1 MEWNGIENEHEF
13 YSAYFFSESL
23 GSTLKAK
30 LDAWKEEESKAAES
44 AAKTEEG
51 GKAKRL
57 LAPGHALRL
66 EARQR
71 LAEFEEIRAETDPT
85 ERLNAARKTIRGMM
99 EALRIP
105 AFDAV
110 ETVRPMGDDRMPL
123 PLLGAFGHKAADGTS
138 GDPVLWVLDA
148 TEGILKGDEDDKDP
162 LAMHVDLRQ
171 FEELPELTAK
181 AKENFADDWGKLVAN
196 VVFQAERP
204 PRWVILAAPE
214 TWVLIDRTKYARRA
228 VLRFNWKELFVR
240 REASVLDVCGALL
253 CSESMTSVEGSVLLD
268 DVDETAHK
276 EAYGVS
282 ESLKKSLREAI
293 ELLGNEAARQIVAKR
308 REHSKAIWADE
319 SLAANLT
326 VECLRYMYR
335 ILFLLFVESRKELK
349 YAPVDNLAYR
359 SGYSFE
365 SLRDLELVPL
375 VTDEDR
381 EGRFLHDSI
390 TKLVS
395 FYAEGTTEKAPSVET
410 TKGEKKATEPGTNF
424 TAQAFLIEPLRG
436 TLFDMS
442 RTPLLNHVVFPN
454 AVLQKVIRLMSLS
467 RGDKRSRT
475 GRISYAHLGINQ
487 LGAVYEAL
495 LSYRGFFAKED
506 LYEVHPAGEAV
517 NEFEAGYFVIASELD
532 HYNDDEKV
540 YVTTP
545 EGEKKLKVYPKET
558 FIYRLTGRDRE
569 KSASYYTPELLTQ
582 CVVKYTIAEYVKT
595 VLDKLPDDKAR
606 AEKILSLKICEPAMG
621 SAAFLNEAVN
631 QLAVL
636 YMDYAQR
643 AQHERLSQEVYS
655 AELQRVKMFM
665 ADNCVFGVDLNPVA
679 VELAEVSLWLNAL
692 SSDRFVPWFNLQL
705 KSGNSL
711 IGCRRR
717 VYTKDDVSSG
727 AWREKGPEDIGSKSL
742 GVDRIWQFLLPDPG
756 MAAYDDKDLKAVYE
770 NKFDDLS
777 KQRRAFISKRFKEE
791 ELVEL
796 LSLSDKAEKLW
807 KSLAVKLRKL
817 RAATT
822 DPYDIY
828 GHKALRTGKELSY
841 EEKNALVL
849 ATMRGDGTVGSGEA
863 LRLKM
868 AMDYW
873 CALWFWPI
881 DKAELFPSREE
892 FLCDMGNIL
901 SSEVLGTNEPSYAQ
915 GLWGEKKES
924 VAEDSYG
931 RVNVDRIVVKDTAL
945 AVACDV
951 AKRYRFFHWP
961 LEFADIFLPG
971 RGKEAGF
978 DLTFGNPPWRV
989 PTWNSGLVVGD
1000 DLPYVLFR
1008 KESASAIRHLL
1019 QEKDDSNRTFLE
1031 RRPELERHLRSEYE
1045 ESAGTQNFLG
1055 ASSVYPENLQGSIN
1069 LFKLFLPLS
1078 WANATPEGVQGFLHP
1093 PTNFTEMKGKALR
1106 QASYDRLRFLA
1117 QFANE
1122 LRLFSDVH
1130 HHTNFLVAVYG
1141 PEKSEINATAI
1152 MNIYHPKTIDES
1164 FRDVGTE
1171 ITEGTKTEK
1180 GEWNLKGAKDRI
1192 LHLDD
1197 EALQEIARVFS
1208 DDPEAP
1214 VLPSIHTE
1222 SMLTILEKFGSLGRR
1237 IAALGRNYAISP
1249 MWHETA
1255 ARKDGT
1261 IQDFPN
1267 LGTKT
1272 PDKEPILNG
1281 PHIHLGN
1288 PFYKTPKNPCPN
1300 NLAWDTIDLTAIPM
1314 DYFPR
1319 VKYQGAC
1326 DKATYAARQM
1336 KFPNKYTAFDEHW
1349 RLAYREMV
1357 GTDSERTLTGV
1368 LIPPGIGHVF
1378 KINSLA
1384 TQDRNDLL
1392 TMSANFVSLPLDAY
1406 VRTIGKSDLQPSLI
1420 SGLPL
1425 VRYGDREEEAFARV
1439 LALNCLTNSYFELW
1453 HDHFRET
1460 FTSLKWSQ
1468 TRPGVENTFW
1478 ASLES
1483 DLKREYGLRNDLE
1496 RRQALLELDVLTAQV
1511 MGLTLEELLTIY
1523 RMQFPVMRGYE
1534 RDTWYDQKGRIVFT
1548 SNSNGL
1554 RGVGLPRKA
1563 KAADA
1568 KDGVS
1573 YTKNL
1578 KPVDARGL
1586 GFEDVRDMKE
1596 GEFVTKTF
1604 LDGALADP
1612 PVERTIRYEAPFFKV
1627 DREKD
1632 YRIAW
1637 AFFEEKYGPVD
1648 AAVLQAYAPPAAA
1661 TEPDSSSEAEDDAK
1675 ADKVATASKGKGKA
1689 KSAAKS
1695 TSKATSKAKST
1706 KKKAETAA
1714 TAPSETDAK
1723 EEPAQGAL
1731 FDPEELARIDE
1742 AKKS

>member
-30 LDAWKEEESKAAES
+30 LDTWKEEESKAAES
-44 AAKTEEG
+44 AAKAEEG

-71 LAEFEEIRAETDPT
+71 LAEFEEIRAEADPI
-85 ERLNAARKTIRGMM
+85 ERMNAARKTIRGMM

-105 AFDAV
+105 SFESV

-123 PLLGAFGHKAADGTS
+123 PLLGAFGHKTADGTA

-148 TEGILKGDEDDKDP
+148 TEGVLKGDHEDKDP
-162 LAMHVDLRQ
+162 LTMHVDLRQ
-171 FEELPELTAK
+171 FEDLPELTAK
-181 AKENFADDWGKLVAN
+181 AKETFADDWGKLVAN

-214 TWVLIDRTKYARRA
+214 TWVLVDRTKYGRRA
-228 VLRFNWKELFVR
+228 VLRFNWKDLFVR

-308 REHSKAIWADE
+308 RARGEGIWSDE

-395 FYAEGTTEKAPSVET
+395 FYADGTDRLGGVKEKP
-410 TKGEKKATEPGTNF
+410 EPESERSSDF

-442 RTPLLNHVVFPN
+442 RTPLLNRVVFPN

-467 RGDKRSRT
+467 RGEKRART

-517 NEFEAGYFVIASELD
+517 NEFEAGYFVTASELD

-595 VLDKLPDDKAR
+595 VLEKLPDDKAR

-636 YMDYAQR
+636 YMDYAQK
-643 AQHERLSQEVYS
+643 AANERLSQEVYS

-717 VYTKDDVSSG
+717 VFTKDDVSSG
-727 AWREKGPEDIGSKSL
+727 AWREKGPVDIGSKTL
-742 GVDRIWQFLLPDPG
+742 GANQIWQFLLPDPG
-756 MAAYDDKDLKAVYE
+756 MAAYDDKDVKAIYRA
-770 NKFDDLS
+770 KFDTLS
-777 KQRRAFISKRFKEE
+777 KNRRAFISKRFKEE

-796 LSLSDKAEKLW
+796 LALSDKAEKLW
-807 KSLAVKLRKL
+807 DSLAKKLRKL
-817 RAATT
+817 RADTT

-828 GHKALRTGKELSY
+828 GHKAPRTGKELSY

-849 ATMRGDGTVGSGEA
+849 ATIRGDGTAGSGEA

-881 DKAELFPSREE
+881 EKAEIFPTREE
-892 FLCDMGNIL
+892 FLFDMGNIL

-924 VAEDSYG
+924 VAEDGYG
-931 RVNVDRIVVKDTAL
+931 RVNVDRIVVEGTAL

-961 LEFADIFLPG
+961 LEFADVFLPEEN
-971 RGKEAGF
+971 KEAGF
-978 DLTFGNPPWRV
+978 DLTFGNPPWMR
-989 PTWNSGLVVGD
+989 PQWNSGLVVGD
-1000 DLPYVLFR
+1000 YLPYVYFR
-1008 KESASAIRHLL
+1008 QESSSTIRSMLL
-1019 QEKDDSNRTFLE
+1019 EKDHSNRTLLE
-1031 RRPELERHLRSEYE
+1031 RLPELEHRWLSEYE
-1045 ESAGTQNFLG
+1045 ECAGSQNFLG
-1055 ASSVYPENLQGSIN
+1055 SASIYPEAKGGAVN

-1078 WANATPEGVQGFLHP
+1078 WANAAPEGVQGFLHP
-1093 PTNFTEMKGKALR
+1093 PTNFTETNGKSLR
-1106 QASYDRLRFLA
+1106 KASYTRLHFAA
-1117 QFANE
+1117 QFDNV
-1122 LRLFSDVH
+1122 LKLFADVDN
-1130 HHTNFLVAVYG
+1130 HTSYLVAVYG
-1141 PEKSEINATAI
+1141 PATTDIDATAI
-1152 MNIYHPKTIDES
+1152 MDVYHPKTIDES
-1164 FRDVGTE
+1164 FRDLGTE
-1171 ITEGTKTEK
+1171 IKEGTKTTK
-1180 GEWNLKGAKDRI
+1180 GDWNLKGAKGRL
-1192 LHLDD
+1192 LHLNG
-1197 EALQEIARVFS
+1197 ETLKEIARVFS

-1214 VLPSIHTE
+1214 VLPTIHTE
-1222 SMLTILEKFGSLGRR
+1222 SMLMILEKFGSLGRR
-1237 IAALGRNYAISP
+1237 IASMGDDYVISR
-1249 MWHETA
+1249 MWDETG

-1261 IQDFPN
+1261 LAEFPK
-1267 LGTKT
+1267 LATRT
-1272 PDKEPILNG
+1272 PETEPILNG

-1288 PFYKTPKNPCPN
+1288 PFFKSPDNPCISN
-1300 NLAWDTIDLTAIPM
+1300 KAWSPIDLTAISM
-1314 DYFPR
+1314 DYLPR
-1319 VKYQGAC
+1319 VKYERLC
-1326 DKATYAARQM
+1326 DEDEYARRQQ
-1336 KFPNKYTAFDEHW
+1336 KFPDKDTAFDEHW

-1357 GTDSERTLTGV
+1357 GTDSERTLTGAIV
-1368 LIPPGIGHVF
+1368 PPGVACVHTV
-1378 KINSLA
+1378 NMLSTSDRTELLSLA
-1384 TQDRNDLL
+1384 
-1392 TMSANFVSLPLDAY
+1392 SSFVSLPMDAY
-1406 VRTIGKSDLQPSLI
+1406 VRQLGKGHLLPALM

-1425 VRYGDREEEAFARV
+1425 LHYGARQDAAFARV
-1439 LALNCLTNSYFELW
+1439 LALNCLTDPYSELW
-1453 HDHFRET
+1453 QDHFRET
-1460 FTSLKWSQ
+1460 FTSLEWTQ
-1468 TRPGVENTFW
+1468 TRPGVENAFW
-1478 ASLES
+1478 ANLTS
-1483 DLKREYGLRNDLE
+1483 DLKRECGLRNDLE

-1511 MGLTLEELLTIY
+1511 MGLTLDELLALY
-1523 RMQFPVMRGYE
+1523 RMQFAVMRGYE

-1548 SNSNGL
+1548 PNGNGL

-1563 KAADA
+1563 RASDA
-1568 KDGVS
+1568 KDGI
-1573 YTKNL
+1573 YYAKNL

-1604 LDGALADP
+1604 LDASLTDE

-1627 DREKD
+1627 DREED

-1637 AFFEEKYGPVD
+1637 AYFEEKYGPVD
-1648 AAVLQAYAPPAAA
+1648 AAVLQAYTPASA
-1661 TEPDSSSEAEDDAK
+1661 TKSESSSEADTKAEKDAK
-1675 ADKVATASKGKGKA
+1675 ASKGKGKA
-1689 KSAAKS
+1689 KSASAS
-1695 TSKATSKAKST
+1695 TKKAKST
-1706 KKKAETAA
+1706 KKAEAA
-1714 TAPSETDAK
+1714 TATPSEQDAK
-1723 EEPAQGAL
+1723 EEPVQGTL
-1731 FDPEELARIDE
+1731 F
-1742 AKKS
+1742 

>member
-44 AAKTEEG
+44 AAKAEEG

-71 LAEFEEIRAETDPT
+71 LAEFEEIRAEADPI

-105 AFDAV
+105 AFESV

-123 PLLGAFGHKAADGTS
+123 PLLGAFGHKTADGTA

-148 TEGILKGDEDDKDP
+148 TEGVLKGDEDDKDP

-171 FEELPELTAK
+171 FNELPELTAK

-214 TWVLIDRTKYARRA
+214 TWVLVDRTKYGRRA
-228 VLRFNWKELFVR
+228 VLRFNWKDLFVR

-308 REHSKAIWADE
+308 RARGEGIWSDE

-395 FYAEGTTEKAPSVET
+395 FYAEGTTEKAPSLET
-410 TKGEKKATEPGTNF
+410 KKGEKKAAEPGTNF
-424 TAQAFLIEPLRG
+424 TAEAFLIEPLRG

-442 RTPLLNHVVFPN
+442 RTPLLNRVVFPN

-467 RGDKRSRT
+467 RGEKRART

-517 NEFEAGYFVIASELD
+517 NQFEAGYFVTASELD

-569 KSASYYTPELLTQ
+569 KSASYYTPALLTQ

-595 VLDKLPDDKAR
+595 VLEKLPDDKAR

-636 YMDYAQR
+636 YMDYAQK
-643 AQHERLSQEVYS
+643 AANERLSQETYS

-717 VYTKDDVSSG
+717 VFTKDDVSSG
-727 AWREKGPEDIGSKSL
+727 AWREKGPVDIGSKTL
-742 GVDRIWQFLLPDPG
+742 GANQIWQFLLPDPG
-756 MAAYDDKDLKAVYE
+756 MAAYGDKDVKALYPE
-770 NKFDDLS
+770 KFDQLS
-777 KQRRAFISKRFKEE
+777 KNRRAFISKRFKEE

-796 LSLSDKAEKLW
+796 LSLSDKAENLW
-807 KSLAVKLRKL
+807 TSLALKLRKL

-828 GHKALRTGKELSY
+828 GHKAPRTGKELSY

-961 LEFADIFLPG
+961 LEFADIFLPENG
-971 RGKEAGF
+971 REAGF

-1000 DLPYVLFR
+1000 DLPYVHFR
-1008 KESASAIRHLL
+1008 KESASAVRYLL
-1019 QEKDDSNRTFLE
+1019 QEKDDSSQTLLE
-1031 RRPELERHLRSEYE
+1031 RRPELERHLRNEYE

-1055 ASSVYPENLQGSIN
+1055 ASSVYPENLQGTIN

-1093 PTNFTEMKGKALR
+1093 PTNFTETNGKALR
-1106 QASYDRLRFLA
+1106 KASYDRLRFLA

-1122 LRLFSDVH
+1122 LRLFAEVH
-1130 HHTNFLVAVYG
+1130 HHTSFVVAVYG
-1141 PEKSEINATAI
+1141 PEKTEVDAKAI
-1152 MNIYHPKTIDES
+1152 MNVYHPKTIDES

-1171 ITEGTKTEK
+1171 INEGTKTEK
-1180 GEWNLKGAKDRI
+1180 GEWNLKGAKGRI

-1214 VLPSIHTE
+1214 VLPSVHTE
-1222 SMLTILEKFGSLGRR
+1222 SMLTILEKFGQLGRR
-1237 IAALGRNYAISP
+1237 ISSLGADYVISR
-1249 MWHETA
+1249 MWDETG

-1261 IQDFPN
+1261 IAEFPK
-1267 LGTKT
+1267 LKT
-1272 PDKEPILNG
+1272 WRPELEPILNG
-1281 PHIHLGN
+1281 PHIHLAN

-1300 NLAWDTIDLTAIPM
+1300 NLSWDAVDLTSIPM
-1314 DYFPR
+1314 DYLPR
-1319 VKYQGAC
+1319 VKYKRAC
-1326 DKATYAARQM
+1326 DADTYAKRQQ
-1336 KFPNKYTAFDEHW
+1336 KFPDKDTTFDEHW
-1349 RLAYREMV
+1349 RLAYRGLV
-1357 GTDSERTLTGV
+1357 STDGERTLTGT
-1368 LIPPGIGHVF
+1368 LIPPEIGFVHGI
-1378 KINSLA
+1378 NALA
-1384 TQDRNDLL
+1384 TEGRENLL
-1392 TMSANFVSLPLDAY
+1392 ALAASFVSLPMDAY
-1406 VRTIGKSDLQPSLI
+1406 VRQIGKTNLLPSLI
-1420 SGLPL
+1420 ANLPL
-1425 VRYGDREEEAFARV
+1425 LNYGNREDDAFARV
-1439 LALNCLTNSYFELW
+1439 LALNCLTDPYEELW
-1453 HDHFRET
+1453 GDHFQET
-1460 FTSLKWSQ
+1460 FSSLEWSQ

-1478 ASLES
+1478 SNLTFEFTRES
-1483 DLKREYGLRNDLE
+1483 GLRNDLE
-1496 RRQALLELDVLTAQV
+1496 RRQALVELDVLTAQV
-1511 MGLTLEELLTIY
+1511 MGLTLDELLALY
-1523 RMQFPVMRGYE
+1523 RMQFAVMRGYE

-1548 SNSNGL
+1548 PNGNGL

-1563 KAADA
+1563 RASDA
-1568 KDGVS
+1568 KDGI
-1573 YTKNL
+1573 YYAKNL

-1586 GFEDVRDMKE
+1586 GFEDVHDMKE

-1604 LDGALADP
+1604 LDASLTDE

-1627 DREKD
+1627 DREAD

-1637 AFFEEKYGPVD
+1637 AYFEEKYGTVD
-1648 AAVLQAYAPPAAA
+1648 AAVLQAYTP
-1661 TEPDSSSEAEDDAK
+1661 EPSAQPESSSEEDAK
-1675 ADKVATASKGKGKA
+1675 VEKASKTTKASKGKDKA
-1689 KSAAKS
+1689 KSASKS
-1695 TSKATSKAKST
+1695 TSKAKST
-1706 KKKAETAA
+1706 KKKAETVAA
-1714 TAPSETDAK
+1714 ALSEQEAK
-1723 EEPAQGAL
+1723 EEPVQGTL
-1731 FDPEELARIDE
+1731 F
-1742 AKKS
+1742 

>member
-44 AAKTEEG
+44 AAKAEEG

-71 LAEFEEIRAETDPT
+71 LAEFEEIRAEADPI

-105 AFDAV
+105 AFESV
-110 ETVRPMGDDRMPL
+110 ETVRPMGDDRMSL
-123 PLLGAFGHKAADGTS
+123 PLLGAFGHKIADGTA

-148 TEGILKGDEDDKDP
+148 TEGVLKGDEDDKDP

-171 FEELPELTAK
+171 FNELPELTAK

-214 TWVLIDRTKYARRA
+214 TWVLIDRTKYGRRA
-228 VLRFNWKELFVR
+228 VLRFNWKDLFVR

-293 ELLGNEAARQIVAKR
+293 ELLGHEAARQIVAKR
-308 REHSKAIWADE
+308 RARGEGIWSDE

-349 YAPVDNLAYR
+349 YAPVDNPAYR

-395 FYAEGTTEKAPSVET
+395 FYAEGTTEKAPSLET
-410 TKGEKKATEPGTNF
+410 KKGEKKAAEPGTNF
-424 TAQAFLIEPLRG
+424 SAQAFLIEPLRG

-467 RGDKRSRT
+467 RGEKRART

-517 NEFEAGYFVIASELD
+517 NEFEAGYFVTASELD

-643 AQHERLSQEVYS
+643 AQHERLSQEAYS

-692 SSDRFVPWFNLQL
+692 SSDRFVPWFTLQL

-717 VYTKDDVSSG
+717 VFTKDDVSSG
-727 AWREKGPEDIGSKSL
+727 KWREKGPVDIGSKTL
-742 GVDRIWQFLLPDPG
+742 GANQIWQFLLPDPG
-756 MAAYDDKDLKAVYE
+756 MAAYDDKDVKAIYRA
-770 NKFDDLS
+770 KFDTLS
-777 KQRRAFISKRFKEE
+777 KNRRAFISKRFKAE

-796 LSLSDKAEKLW
+796 LALSDKAEKLW
-807 KSLAVKLRKL
+807 DSLAKKLRKL
-817 RAATT
+817 RADTT

-828 GHKALRTGKELSY
+828 GHKAPRTGKELSY

-849 ATMRGDGTVGSGEA
+849 ATMRGDGTAGSGEA

-881 DKAELFPSREE
+881 DKAELFPTREE
-892 FLCDMGNIL
+892 FLFDMGNIL

-924 VAEDSYG
+924 VAEDGYG
-931 RVNVDRIVVKDTAL
+931 RVNVDRIVVEGTAL

-961 LEFADIFLPG
+961 LEFADVFLPEEN
-971 RGKEAGF
+971 KEAGF

-989 PTWNSGLVVGD
+989 STWNSGLVVGD
-1000 DLPYVLFR
+1000 FLPYVHFR
-1008 KESASAIRHLL
+1008 KESASGIRTKLLEEDDSGRTLL
-1019 QEKDDSNRTFLE
+1019 QRL
-1031 RRPELERHLRSEYE
+1031 PELERRWLGEYE
-1045 ESAGTQNFLG
+1045 ECAGSQNFLG
-1055 ASSVYPENLQGSIN
+1055 SASIYPEAKGGAVN

-1078 WANATPEGVQGFLHP
+1078 WANAAPEGVQGFLHP
-1093 PTNFTEMKGKALR
+1093 PTNFTETNGKSLR
-1106 QASYDRLRFLA
+1106 KASYTRLHFAA
-1117 QFANE
+1117 QFDNV
-1122 LRLFSDVH
+1122 LKLFADVDN
-1130 HHTNFLVAVYG
+1130 HTSYLVAVYG
-1141 PEKSEINATAI
+1141 PATTDIDATAI
-1152 MNIYHPKTIDES
+1152 MNVYHPKTIDES
-1164 FRDVGTE
+1164 FRDLGTE
-1171 ITEGTKTEK
+1171 IKEGTKTTK
-1180 GEWNLKGAKDRI
+1180 GDWNLKGAKGRL
-1192 LHLDD
+1192 LHLNG
-1197 EALQEIARVFS
+1197 ETLKEIARVFS

-1214 VLPSIHTE
+1214 VLPTIHTE
-1222 SMLTILEKFGSLGRR
+1222 SMLMILEKFGSLGRR
-1237 IAALGRNYAISP
+1237 IASMGDDYVISR
-1249 MWHETA
+1249 MWDETG

-1261 IQDFPN
+1261 LAEFPK
-1267 LGTKT
+1267 LATRT
-1272 PDKEPILNG
+1272 PETEPILNG

-1288 PFYKTPKNPCPN
+1288 PFFKSPDNPCISN
-1300 NLAWDTIDLTAIPM
+1300 KAWSPIDLTAISM
-1314 DYFPR
+1314 DYLPR
-1319 VKYQGAC
+1319 VKYERLC
-1326 DKATYAARQM
+1326 DEDEYARRQQKFLGKRFDTY
-1336 KFPNKYTAFDEHW
+1336 W
-1349 RLAYREMV
+1349 RLAYRGMAPTE
-1357 GTDSERTLTGV
+1357 GERTLTGTI
-1368 LIPPGIGHVF
+1368 IPPGVGFVNGVNAMATSG
-1378 KINSLA
+1378 KTELLSLA
-1384 TQDRNDLL
+1384 A
-1392 TMSANFVSLPLDAY
+1392 SFVSLPMDAY
-1406 VRTIGKSDLQPSLI
+1406 VRQIGKTNLLPSLI
-1420 SGLPL
+1420 GNLPL
-1425 VRYGDREEEAFARV
+1425 LNYGALRDEAFARV
-1439 LALNCLTNSYFELW
+1439 LALNCLTTPYAPLW
-1453 HDHFRET
+1453 KECFRDA
-1460 FTSLKWSQ
+1460 FTALHWTR
-1468 TRPGVENTFW
+1468 TRPGVEDVFW
-1478 ASLES
+1478 SNLTADFERTSA
-1483 DLKREYGLRNDLE
+1483 LRNDLE

-1511 MGLTLEELLTIY
+1511 MGLTLDELLALY
-1523 RMQFPVMRGYE
+1523 RMQFAVMRGYE

-1548 SNSNGL
+1548 PNGNGL

-1563 KAADA
+1563 RASDA
-1568 KDGVS
+1568 KDGI
-1573 YTKNL
+1573 YYAKNL

-1604 LDGALADP
+1604 LDASLTDE

-1627 DREKD
+1627 DREED

-1637 AFFEEKYGPVD
+1637 AYFEEKYDPVD
-1648 AAVLQAYAPPAAA
+1648 AAVLQAYTPASA
-1661 TEPDSSSEAEDDAK
+1661 TKSESSSEADTKAEKDAK
-1675 ADKVATASKGKGKA
+1675 ASKGKGKA
-1689 KSAAKS
+1689 KSASAS
-1695 TSKATSKAKST
+1695 TKKAKST
-1706 KKKAETAA
+1706 KKAEAA
-1714 TAPSETDAK
+1714 TATPSEQDAK
-1723 EEPAQGAL
+1723 EEPVQGTL
-1731 FDPEELARIDE
+1731 F
-1742 AKKS
+1742 

>member
-44 AAKTEEG
+44 AAKAEEG

-71 LAEFEEIRAETDPT
+71 LAEFEEIRAETDPI

-105 AFDAV
+105 SFESV

-123 PLLGAFGHKAADGTS
+123 PLLGAFGHKTADGTA

-148 TEGILKGDEDDKDP
+148 TEGVLKGDDDDKDP

-171 FEELPELTAK
+171 FEDLPELTAK

-214 TWVLIDRTKYARRA
+214 TWVLIDRTKYGRRA
-228 VLRFNWKELFVR
+228 VLRFNWKDLFVR

-308 REHSKAIWADE
+308 RARGEGIWSDE

-349 YAPVDNLAYR
+349 YAPVDNPAYR

-395 FYAEGTTEKAPSVET
+395 FYAEGTTDKAPSDEKT
-410 TKGEKKATEPGTNF
+410 MGEKKAVEPGTNF
-424 TAQAFLIEPLRG
+424 SAQAFLIEPLRG

-442 RTPLLNHVVFPN
+442 RTPLLNRVVFPN

-517 NEFEAGYFVIASELD
+517 NEFEAGYFVTASELD

-595 VLDKLPDDKAR
+595 VLEKLPDNKAR

-636 YMDYAQR
+636 YMDYAQK
-643 AQHERLSQEVYS
+643 AANERLSQETYS

-717 VYTKDDVSSG
+717 VYSRDDVIYG
-727 AWREKGPEDIGSKSL
+727 TWRETGPTDIGSKNL
-742 GVDRIWQFLLPDPG
+742 GRDQIWQFLLPDPG
-756 MAAYDDKDLKAVYE
+756 MAAYDDKDVKAVYKT
-770 NKFDDLS
+770 KFDMLA
-777 KQRRAFISKRFKEE
+777 KKRRAFVTKNFEFCDISEM
-791 ELVEL
+791 LA
-796 LSLSDKAEKLW
+796 LSDKVEILW
-807 KSLAVKLRKL
+807 QSLAKKLAKL
-817 RAATT
+817 RAGTT

-828 GHKALRTGKELSY
+828 GHAADRNRKALTY
-841 EEKNALVL
+841 EEKNALVE
-849 ATMRGDGTVGSGEA
+849 AVMRGDGTAGSGEA
-863 LRLKM
+863 LRLRL

-901 SSEVLGTNEPSYAQ
+901 TSEVLGTNEATSSQ
-915 GLWGEKKES
+915 DLLREKKE
-924 VAEDSYG
+924 VTQEDIYG
-931 RVNVDRIVVKDTAL
+931 RVSIEELVVPGTAL

-961 LEFADIFLPG
+961 LEFADVFLPR

-1000 DLPYVLFR
+1000 FLPYLHFR
-1008 KESASAIRHLL
+1008 KEDASGIRAKLL
-1019 QEKDDSNRTFLE
+1019 EEDGSGHTLLKRI
-1031 RRPELERHLRSEYE
+1031 PELESRWLSEYE
-1045 ESAGTQNFLG
+1045 ESAGMQNFLG
-1055 ASSVYPENLQGSIN
+1055 SPSNYPEMHGSSVD

-1078 WANATPEGVQGFLHP
+1078 WSNTSPNGAQGFVHP
-1093 PTNFTEMKGKALR
+1093 PTNFTETNGKILR
-1106 QASYDRLRFLA
+1106 KASYSRLRFLA
-1117 QFANE
+1117 QFGNE
-1122 LRLFSDVH
+1122 LKLFADVH
-1130 HHTNFLVAVYG
+1130 PQKTYFVAIYG
-1141 PEKSEINATAI
+1141 AVKSSIDAFAI
-1152 MNIYHPKTIDES
+1152 MNVYHPKTIDES
-1164 FRDVGTE
+1164 FKDSGTE
-1171 ITEGTKTEK
+1171 ITERTKTEK
-1180 GEWNLKGAKDRI
+1180 GKWNLKGAKGRI
-1192 LHLDD
+1192 LHLNR
-1197 EALQEIARVFS
+1197 EALKEISHVFS

-1214 VLPSIHTE
+1214 ILPTIYCE
-1222 SMLTILEKFGSLGRR
+1222 SMLEILEKFGRLGRR
-1237 IAALGRNYAISP
+1237 ISSLGGAYAISR
-1249 MWHETA
+1249 MWDETNA
-1255 ARKDGT
+1255 QKDGT
-1261 IQDFPN
+1261 ILKFSGNSTRIPK
-1267 LGTKT
+1267 TK
-1272 PDKEPILNG
+1272 PILNG
-1281 PHIHLGN
+1281 IHIHLGN
-1288 PFYKTPKNPCPN
+1288 PFYKAPQNPCPHK
-1300 NLAWDTIDLTAIPM
+1300 LAWDTIDLTAISM
-1314 DYFPR
+1314 DFLPR
-1319 VKYQGAC
+1319 VKYERFC
-1326 DKATYAARQM
+1326 DELTYNSKQQ
-1336 KFPNKYTAFDEHW
+1336 KFSGKRFDVHW
-1349 RLAYREMV
+1349 RLAYRGMV
-1357 GTDSERTLTGV
+1357 PTEGERTLTGTI
-1368 LIPPGIGHVF
+1368 IPPEVGFVNGVNAIATL
-1378 KINSLA
+1378 KATELLSLA
-1384 TQDRNDLL
+1384 A
-1392 TMSANFVSLPLDAY
+1392 SFVSISMDAY
-1406 VRTIGKSDLQPSLI
+1406 VRQIGKSNLQPSLI
-1420 SGLPL
+1420 GNLPML
-1425 VRYGDREEEAFARV
+1425 KYGSRQNEAFARV
-1439 LALNCLTNSYFELW
+1439 LTLNCLTNPYAPLW
-1453 HDHFRET
+1453 AECFHEVFKT
-1460 FTSLKWSQ
+1460 LKWSQ
-1468 TRPGVENTFW
+1468 TRAGVEDMFW
-1478 ASLES
+1478 SNLTSKLTRES
-1483 DLKREYGLRNDLE
+1483 GLRNDLE

-1511 MGLTLEELLTIY
+1511 MGLTLEELLTLY
-1523 RMQFPVMRGYE
+1523 RMQFAVMRGYE
-1534 RDTWYDQKGRIVFT
+1534 RDTWYDQTGRIVFT
-1548 SNSNGL
+1548 PNGNGL

-1563 KAADA
+1563 RAADA
-1568 KDGVS
+1568 KDGIS
-1573 YTKNL
+1573 YAKNL

-1627 DREKD
+1627 DREED

-1637 AFFEEKYGPVD
+1637 AYFEEKYGPVD
-1648 AAVLQAYAPPAAA
+1648 AAVLQAYTPPPAAKP
-1661 TEPDSSSEAEDDAK
+1661 ESSSEDDTKAEKDAK
-1675 ADKVATASKGKGKA
+1675 ASKGKGKE
-1689 KSAAKS
+1689 KSASAS
-1695 TSKATSKAKST
+1695 TKKAKST
-1706 KKKAETAA
+1706 KKAETATA
-1714 TAPSETDAK
+1714 APSEQDAK
-1723 EEPAQGAL
+1723 EEPVQGTL
-1731 FDPEELARIDE
+1731 F
-1742 AKKS
+1742 

>member
-44 AAKTEEG
+44 AAKAEEG

-71 LAEFEEIRAETDPT
+71 LAEFEEIRAEADPI
-85 ERLNAARKTIRGMM
+85 ERMNAARKTIRGMM

-105 AFDAV
+105 SFESV

-123 PLLGAFGHKAADGTS
+123 PLLGAFGHKTADGTA

-148 TEGILKGDEDDKDP
+148 TEGVLKGDHEDKDP
-162 LAMHVDLRQ
+162 LTMHVDLRQ
-171 FEELPELTAK
+171 FEDLPELTAK
-181 AKENFADDWGKLVAN
+181 AKETFADDWGKLVAN

-293 ELLGNEAARQIVAKR
+293 ELLGNEASRQIVAKR
-308 REHSKAIWADE
+308 RARGEGIWSDE

-395 FYAEGTTEKAPSVET
+395 FYAEGTTDKALSDEKK
-410 TKGEKKATEPGTNF
+410 KGEKKAAEPGTNF
-424 TAQAFLIEPLRG
+424 SAQAFLIEPLRG

-467 RGDKRSRT
+467 RGDKRART

-495 LSYRGFFAKED
+495 LSYRGFFAKDD

-517 NEFEAGYFVIASELD
+517 NEFEAGYFVTASELD

-540 YVTTP
+540 YITTP

-606 AEKILSLKICEPAMG
+606 AEKILALKICEPAMG

-636 YMDYAQR
+636 YMDYAQK
-643 AQHERLSQEVYS
+643 AQHERLSQDAYS

-717 VYTKDDVSSG
+717 VFTKDDVSSG
-727 AWREKGPEDIGSKSL
+727 AWREKGPVNIGSKGL
-742 GVDRIWQFLLPDPG
+742 GNDQIWQFLLPDPG
-756 MAAYDDKDLKAVYE
+756 MAAYGDKDVKALYPE
-770 NKFDDLS
+770 KFDELS
-777 KQRRAFISKRFKEE
+777 KHRRAFISKRFKEE

-796 LSLSDKAEKLW
+796 LSLSDKAENLW
-807 KSLAVKLRKL
+807 TSLAVKLRKL
-817 RAATT
+817 RADTT

-828 GHKALRTGKELSY
+828 GHKAPRTGKELSY

-961 LEFADIFLPG
+961 LEFADVFLPENG
-971 RGKEAGF
+971 QEAGF

-1019 QEKDDSNRTFLE
+1019 QEKDDLSQTFLE
-1031 RRPELERHLRSEYE
+1031 RRPNLERHLRSEYE

-1093 PTNFTEMKGKALR
+1093 PTNFTETNGKALR
-1106 QASYDRLRFLA
+1106 KASYDRLRFLA

-1122 LRLFSDVH
+1122 LRLFAEVH
-1130 HHTNFLVAVYG
+1130 HHTSFVVAVYG
-1141 PEKSEINATAI
+1141 PEKTAVDAKAI
-1152 MNIYHPKTIDES
+1152 MNVYHPKTIDES

-1180 GEWNLKGAKDRI
+1180 GEWNLKGAKGRI

-1214 VLPSIHTE
+1214 ALPTVHCE
-1222 SMLTILEKFGSLGRR
+1222 SLLEILEKFGHLTRR
-1237 IAALGRNYAISP
+1237 IASMGDDYIVSR
-1249 MWHETA
+1249 MWDEA
-1255 ARKDGT
+1255 NARKDGT
-1261 IQDFPN
+1261 IVEFPD
-1267 LGTKT
+1267 LGTQIPET
-1272 PDKEPILNG
+1272 EPILNG

-1288 PFYKTPKNPCPN
+1288 PFYKAPKNPCPN
-1300 NLAWDTIDLTAIPM
+1300 NLAWDTIDLTSIPM
-1314 DYFPR
+1314 DYLPR
-1319 VKYQGAC
+1319 VKYKRAC
-1326 DKATYAARQM
+1326 NEVFYAARQQH
-1336 KFPNKYTAFDEHW
+1336 FLGQRFDKHW
-1349 RLAYREMV
+1349 RLAYRSMV
-1357 GTDSERTLTGV
+1357 PTDGERTLTGTI
-1368 LIPPGIGHVF
+1368 IPPDVGCVDNVNMLACTDRS
-1378 KINSLA
+1378 KLLSLA
-1384 TQDRNDLL
+1384 
-1392 TMSANFVSLPLDAY
+1392 AGFVSLPIDSY
-1406 VRTIGKSDLQPSLI
+1406 VRQLGKSRLLPSLI
-1420 SGLPL
+1420 SSLPL
-1425 VRYGDREEEAFARV
+1425 LQYGARQNDAFARV
-1439 LALNCLTNSYFELW
+1439 LALNCLTNQYKSLW
-1453 HDHFRET
+1453 AEIFQET
-1460 FTSLKWSQ
+1460 FTSLEWSQ
-1468 TRPGVENTFW
+1468 IRPGVENTFW
-1478 ASLES
+1478 SNLASTLEFKS
-1483 DLKREYGLRNDLE
+1483 GLRNDLE
-1496 RRQALLELDVLTAQV
+1496 RRQALVELDVLTAQV

-1523 RMQFPVMRGYE
+1523 RMQFPIMRGYE
-1534 RDTWYDQKGRIVFT
+1534 RETWYDQKGRIVFT
-1548 SNSNGL
+1548 PNSNGL

-1568 KDGVS
+1568 KDGIS

-1586 GFEDVRDMKE
+1586 GFEDVRDLKE
-1596 GEFVTKTF
+1596 GFVTKTF
-1604 LDGALADP
+1604 FDGALADP
-1612 PVERTIRYEAPFFKV
+1612 PVQRTIKYEAPFFKV
-1627 DREKD
+1627 DREAD

-1637 AFFEEKYGPVD
+1637 AYFEEKYGTVD
-1648 AAVLQAYAPPAAA
+1648 AAVLQAY
-1661 TEPDSSSEAEDDAK
+1661 TREPSAQPESSSEEDAK
-1675 ADKVATASKGKGKA
+1675 VEKASKTTKASKRKGKA
-1689 KSAAKS
+1689 KSASAS
-1695 TSKATSKAKST
+1695 TKKAKST
-1706 KKKAETAA
+1706 KKAEAA
-1714 TAPSETDAK
+1714 TATPSEQDAK
-1723 EEPAQGAL
+1723 EEPVQGTL
-1731 FDPEELARIDE
+1731 F
-1742 AKKS
+1742 

>member
-44 AAKTEEG
+44 VAKTEEG
-51 GKAKRL
+51 GKTKRL

-71 LAEFEEIRAETDPT
+71 LAEFEEIRAEADPI
-85 ERLNAARKTIRGMM
+85 ERMNAARKTIRGMM

-105 AFDAV
+105 SFESV

-123 PLLGAFGHKAADGTS
+123 PLLGAFGHKTADGTA

-148 TEGILKGDEDDKDP
+148 TEGVLKGDHEDKDP
-162 LAMHVDLRQ
+162 LTMHVDLRQ
-171 FEELPELTAK
+171 FEDLPELTAK
-181 AKENFADDWGKLVAN
+181 AKETFADDWGKLVAN

-308 REHSKAIWADE
+308 RARGEGIWSDE

-335 ILFLLFVESRKELK
+335 VLFLLFVESRKELK

-395 FYAEGTTEKAPSVET
+395 FYADGTDRLGGVKEKP
-410 TKGEKKATEPGTNF
+410 EPESERSSDF

-442 RTPLLNHVVFPN
+442 RTPLLNRVVFPN

-467 RGDKRSRT
+467 RGEKRART

-517 NEFEAGYFVIASELD
+517 NEFEAGYFVTASELD

-558 FIYRLTGRDRE
+558 FIYRPYGRDRE

-606 AEKILSLKICEPAMG
+606 AEKILALKICEPAMG

-636 YMDYAQR
+636 YMDYAQK
-643 AQHERLSQEVYS
+643 AQQERLSQDAYS

-692 SSDRFVPWFNLQL
+692 SSDRFVPWFTLQL

-717 VYTKDDVSSG
+717 VFTKDDVSSG
-727 AWREKGPEDIGSKSL
+727 KWREKGPVDIGSKTL
-742 GVDRIWQFLLPDPG
+742 GANQIWQFLLPDPG
-756 MAAYDDKDLKAVYE
+756 MAAYDDKDVKAIYRA
-770 NKFDDLS
+770 KFDTLS
-777 KQRRAFISKRFKEE
+777 KNRRAFISKRFKAE

-796 LSLSDKAEKLW
+796 LALSDKAEKLW
-807 KSLAVKLRKL
+807 DSLAKKLRKL
-817 RAATT
+817 RADTT

-828 GHKALRTGKELSY
+828 GHKAPRTGKELSY

-849 ATMRGDGTVGSGEA
+849 ATMRGDGTAGSGEA

-881 DKAELFPSREE
+881 DKVELFPTREE
-892 FLCDMGNIL
+892 FLFDMGNIL

-924 VAEDSYG
+924 VAEDGYG
-931 RVNVDRIVVKDTAL
+931 RVNVDRIVVEGTAL

-961 LEFADIFLPG
+961 LEFADVFLPEEN
-971 RGKEAGF
+971 KEAGF
-978 DLTFGNPPWRV
+978 DLTFGNPPWMR
-989 PTWNSGLVVGD
+989 PQWNSGLVVGD
-1000 DLPYVLFR
+1000 YLPYVYFR
-1008 KESASAIRHLL
+1008 QESSSTIRSMLL
-1019 QEKDDSNRTFLE
+1019 EKDHSNRTLLE
-1031 RRPELERHLRSEYE
+1031 RLPELEHRWLSEYE
-1045 ESAGTQNFLG
+1045 ECAGSQNFLG
-1055 ASSVYPENLQGSIN
+1055 SASIYPEAKGGAVN

-1078 WANATPEGVQGFLHP
+1078 WANAAPEGVQGFLHP
-1093 PTNFTEMKGKALR
+1093 PTNFTETNGKSLR
-1106 QASYDRLRFLA
+1106 KASYTRLHFAA
-1117 QFANE
+1117 QFDNV
-1122 LRLFSDVH
+1122 LKLFADVNN
-1130 HHTNFLVAVYG
+1130 HTSYLVAVYG
-1141 PEKSEINATAI
+1141 PATTDIDATAI
-1152 MNIYHPKTIDES
+1152 MNVYHPKTIDES
-1164 FRDVGTE
+1164 FRDLSTE
-1171 ITEGTKTEK
+1171 IKEGTKTTK
-1180 GEWNLKGAKDRI
+1180 GDWNLKGAKGRL
-1192 LHLDD
+1192 LHLNG
-1197 EALQEIARVFS
+1197 ETLKEIARVFS

-1214 VLPSIHTE
+1214 VLPTIHTE
-1222 SMLTILEKFGSLGRR
+1222 SMLMILEKFGSLGRR
-1237 IAALGRNYAISP
+1237 IASMGDDYVISS
-1249 MWHETA
+1249 MWHETG

-1261 IQDFPN
+1261 LAEFPK
-1267 LGTKT
+1267 LATRT
-1272 PDKEPILNG
+1272 PETEPILNG

-1288 PFYKTPKNPCPN
+1288 PFFKSPDNPCISN
-1300 NLAWDTIDLTAIPM
+1300 KAWSPIDLTAISM
-1314 DYFPR
+1314 DYLPR
-1319 VKYQGAC
+1319 VKYERLC
-1326 DKATYAARQM
+1326 DEDEYARRQQKFLGKRFDTY
-1336 KFPNKYTAFDEHW
+1336 W
-1349 RLAYREMV
+1349 RLAYRGMAPTE
-1357 GTDSERTLTGV
+1357 GERTLTGTI
-1368 LIPPGIGHVF
+1368 IPPGVGFVNGVNAMATSG
-1378 KINSLA
+1378 KTELLSLA
-1384 TQDRNDLL
+1384 A
-1392 TMSANFVSLPLDAY
+1392 SFVSLPMDAY
-1406 VRTIGKSDLQPSLI
+1406 VRQIGKTNLLPSLI
-1420 SGLPL
+1420 GNLPL
-1425 VRYGDREEEAFARV
+1425 LNYGALRDEAFARV
-1439 LALNCLTNSYFELW
+1439 LALNCLTTPYAPLW
-1453 HDHFRET
+1453 KECFRDA
-1460 FTSLKWSQ
+1460 FTALHWTR
-1468 TRPGVENTFW
+1468 TRPGVEDVFW
-1478 ASLES
+1478 SNLTADFERTSA
-1483 DLKREYGLRNDLE
+1483 LRNDLE

-1511 MGLTLEELLTIY
+1511 MGLTLDELLALY
-1523 RMQFPVMRGYE
+1523 RMQFAVMRGYE

-1548 SNSNGL
+1548 PNGNGL

-1563 KAADA
+1563 RASDA
-1568 KDGVS
+1568 KDGI
-1573 YTKNL
+1573 YYAKNL

-1604 LDGALADP
+1604 LDPSLTDE

-1627 DREKD
+1627 DREED

-1637 AFFEEKYGPVD
+1637 AYFEEKYGPVD
-1648 AAVLQAYAPPAAA
+1648 AAVLQAYTPASA
-1661 TEPDSSSEAEDDAK
+1661 TKSESSSEADTKAEKDAK
-1675 ADKVATASKGKGKA
+1675 ASKGKGKA
-1689 KSAAKS
+1689 KSASAS
-1695 TSKATSKAKST
+1695 TKKAKST
-1706 KKKAETAA
+1706 KKAEAA
-1714 TAPSETDAK
+1714 TATPSEQDAK
-1723 EEPAQGAL
+1723 EEPVQGTL
-1731 FDPEELARIDE
+1731 F
-1742 AKKS
+1742 

>member
-30 LDAWKEEESKAAES
+30 LDTWKEEESKAAES
-44 AAKTEEG
+44 AAKAEEG

-71 LAEFEEIRAETDPT
+71 LAEFEEIRAETDPI

-105 AFDAV
+105 SFESV

-123 PLLGAFGHKAADGTS
+123 PLLGAFGHKSADGTA

-148 TEGILKGDEDDKDP
+148 TEGVLKGDDDDKDP

-171 FEELPELTAK
+171 FEDLPELTAK

-214 TWVLIDRTKYARRA
+214 TWVLIDRTKYGRRA
-228 VLRFNWKELFVR
+228 VLRFNWKDLFVR

-308 REHSKAIWADE
+308 RARGEGIWSDE

-395 FYAEGTTEKAPSVET
+395 FYADGTDRLGGVKEKP
-410 TKGEKKATEPGTNF
+410 EPESERSSDF

-442 RTPLLNHVVFPN
+442 RTPLLNRVVFPN

-467 RGDKRSRT
+467 RGEKHART

-517 NEFEAGYFVIASELD
+517 NEFEAGYFVTASELD

-595 VLDKLPDDKAR
+595 VLDKLPDDKAC
-606 AEKILSLKICEPAMG
+606 AEKILALKICEPAMG

-636 YMDYAQR
+636 YMDYAQK
-643 AQHERLSQEVYS
+643 AQQERLSQDAYS

-692 SSDRFVPWFNLQL
+692 SSDRFMPWFNLQL

-717 VYTKDDVSSG
+717 VYAKDDVILG
-727 AWREKGPEDIGSKSL
+727 TWRENGPVDIGSKTL
-742 GVDRIWQFLLPDPG
+742 GENQIWQFLLPDPG
-756 MAAYDDKDLKAVYE
+756 MAAYDDKDVKAVYRA
-770 NKFDDLS
+770 KFDTLS
-777 KQRRAFISKRFKEE
+777 KKRRDFISKRFKEE

-796 LSLSDKAEKLW
+796 LALSDKAENLW
-807 KSLAVKLRKL
+807 KLLATKLRKL
-817 RAATT
+817 RADTT

-828 GHKALRTGKELSY
+828 GHKAPRTGKELSY

-849 ATMRGDGTVGSGEA
+849 ATMRGDGTAGSGEA

-881 DKAELFPSREE
+881 DKAELFPTREE
-892 FLCDMGNIL
+892 FLFDMGNIL

-924 VAEDSYG
+924 VAEDGYG
-931 RVNVDRIVVKDTAL
+931 RVNVDRIVVEGTAL

-961 LEFADIFLPG
+961 LEFADVFLPE
-971 RGKEAGF
+971 RGGEAGF

-989 PTWNSGLVVGD
+989 PTWNSGLVVG
-1000 DLPYVLFR
+1000 
-1008 KESASAIRHLL
+1008 
-1019 QEKDDSNRTFLE
+1019 
-1031 RRPELERHLRSEYE
+1031 
-1045 ESAGTQNFLG
+1045 G
-1055 ASSVYPENLQGSIN
+1055 
-1069 LFKLFLPLS
+1069 LS
-1078 WANATPEGVQGFLHP
+1078 P
-1093 PTNFTEMKGKALR
+1093 
-1106 QASYDRLRFLA
+1106 
-1117 QFANE
+1117 
-1122 LRLFSDVH
+1122 VH
-1130 HHTNFLVAVYG
+1130 A
-1141 PEKSEINATAI
+1141 
-1152 MNIYHPKTIDES
+1152 
-1164 FRDVGTE
+1164 
-1171 ITEGTKTEK
+1171 
-1180 GEWNLKGAKDRI
+1180 
-1192 LHLDD
+1192 
-1197 EALQEIARVFS
+1197 
-1208 DDPEAP
+1208 
-1214 VLPSIHTE
+1214 LPSGE
-1222 SMLTILEKFGSLGRR
+1222 CLGYSYETV
-1237 IAALGRNYAISP
+1237 GR
-1249 MWHETA
+1249 
-1255 ARKDGT
+1255 G
-1261 IQDFPN
+1261 
-1267 LGTKT
+1267 
-1272 PDKEPILNG
+1272 
-1281 PHIHLGN
+1281 
-1288 PFYKTPKNPCPN
+1288 
-1300 NLAWDTIDLTAIPM
+1300 
-1314 DYFPR
+1314 
-1319 VKYQGAC
+1319 
-1326 DKATYAARQM
+1326 
-1336 KFPNKYTAFDEHW
+1336 
-1349 RLAYREMV
+1349 
-1357 GTDSERTLTGV
+1357 
-1368 LIPPGIGHVF
+1368 
-1378 KINSLA
+1378 
-1384 TQDRNDLL
+1384 
-1392 TMSANFVSLPLDAY
+1392 
-1406 VRTIGKSDLQPSLI
+1406 
-1420 SGLPL
+1420 
-1425 VRYGDREEEAFARV
+1425 
-1439 LALNCLTNSYFELW
+1439 
-1453 HDHFRET
+1453 
-1460 FTSLKWSQ
+1460 
-1468 TRPGVENTFW
+1468 
-1478 ASLES
+1478 
-1483 DLKREYGLRNDLE
+1483 
-1496 RRQALLELDVLTAQV
+1496 
-1511 MGLTLEELLTIY
+1511 
-1523 RMQFPVMRGYE
+1523 
-1534 RDTWYDQKGRIVFT
+1534 
-1548 SNSNGL
+1548 
-1554 RGVGLPRKA
+1554 
-1563 KAADA
+1563 
-1568 KDGVS
+1568 
-1573 YTKNL
+1573 
-1578 KPVDARGL
+1578 
-1586 GFEDVRDMKE
+1586 
-1596 GEFVTKTF
+1596 
-1604 LDGALADP
+1604 
-1612 PVERTIRYEAPFFKV
+1612 
-1627 DREKD
+1627 
-1632 YRIAW
+1632 
-1637 AFFEEKYGPVD
+1637 
-1648 AAVLQAYAPPAAA
+1648 
-1661 TEPDSSSEAEDDAK
+1661 
-1675 ADKVATASKGKGKA
+1675 
-1689 KSAAKS
+1689 
-1695 TSKATSKAKST
+1695 
-1706 KKKAETAA
+1706 
-1714 TAPSETDAK
+1714 
-1723 EEPAQGAL
+1723 
-1731 FDPEELARIDE
+1731 
-1742 AKKS
+1742 

>member
-44 AAKTEEG
+44 AAKAEEG

-71 LAEFEEIRAETDPT
+71 LAEFEEIRAEADPI

-105 AFDAV
+105 AFESV
-110 ETVRPMGDDRMPL
+110 ETVRPMGDDRMSL
-123 PLLGAFGHKAADGTS
+123 PLLGAFGHKIADGTA

-148 TEGILKGDEDDKDP
+148 TEGVLKGDEDDKDP

-171 FEELPELTAK
+171 FNELPELTAK

-214 TWVLIDRTKYARRA
+214 TWVLIDRTKYGRRA
-228 VLRFNWKELFVR
+228 VLRFNWKDLFVR

-308 REHSKAIWADE
+308 RARGEGIWSDE

-349 YAPVDNLAYR
+349 YAPVDNPAYR

-395 FYAEGTTEKAPSVET
+395 FYAEGTTEKAPSLET
-410 TKGEKKATEPGTNF
+410 KKGEKKAAEPGTNF
-424 TAQAFLIEPLRG
+424 SAQAFLIEPLRG

-467 RGDKRSRT
+467 RGEKRART

-517 NEFEAGYFVIASELD
+517 NEFEAGYFVTASELD

-595 VLDKLPDDKAR
+595 VLEKLPDDKAR

-636 YMDYAQR
+636 YMDYAQKS
-643 AQHERLSQEVYS
+643 QEERLSQEAYS

-711 IGCRRR
+711 VGCRRR
-717 VYTKDDVSSG
+717 VYGIRDLQMG
-727 AWREKGPEDIGSKSL
+727 AMSCAKPVDIGSSPL
-742 GVDRIWQFLLPDPG
+742 RSDQVWQFLLPDPG
-756 MAAYDDKDLKAVYE
+756 MAAYDDKDVKAVYKA
-770 NKFDDLS
+770 KFDTLA
-777 KQRRAFISKRFKEE
+777 KKRRAFNAKRFSEE
-791 ELVEL
+791 DIAELIA
-796 LSLSDKAEKLW
+796 LSDKAENLW
-807 KSLAVKLRKL
+807 QSLAKKLRKL
-817 RAATT
+817 RADTT
-822 DPYDIY
+822 DPYDVY
-828 GHKALRTGKELSY
+828 GHEASRTGKELSY

-849 ATMRGDGTVGSGEA
+849 ATMRGDGTMGSGEA

-892 FLCDMGNIL
+892 FLFDMGNIL
-901 SSEVLGTNEPSYAQ
+901 SSEVLGTSGPSYAQ
-915 GLWGEKKES
+915 GLWGETKGS
-924 VAEDSYG
+924 VAEDGYG
-931 RVNVDRIVVKDTAL
+931 RVNVDLIVVEGTAL

-961 LEFADIFLPG
+961 LEFADIFLPEK
-971 RGKEAGF
+971 GKEAGF
-978 DLTFGNPPWRV
+978 DLTFGNPPWMR
-989 PTWNSGLVVGD
+989 PQWHSSLVVGD
-1000 DLPYVLFR
+1000 DLPYVHFR
-1008 KESASAIRHLL
+1008 KESASTIRGRLL
-1019 QEKDDSNRTFLE
+1019 EKDDLGRTLLE
-1031 RRPELERHLRSEYE
+1031 RRPELERHWRGEYE
-1045 ESAGTQNFLG
+1045 ESAGMQSFLSSPTIYAEAKGG
-1055 ASSVYPENLQGSIN
+1055 AVN

-1078 WANATPEGVQGFLHP
+1078 WANAASAGVQGFLHP
-1093 PTNFTEMKGKALR
+1093 PANFTEVNGQSLR
-1106 QASYDRLRFLA
+1106 KASYERLRFLA
-1117 QFANE
+1117 QFDNE
-1122 LRLFSDVH
+1122 LKLFADVH
-1130 HHTNFLVAVYG
+1130 HHTSFLVTVYG
-1141 PEKSEINATAI
+1141 AKKAEVDARAI
-1152 MNIYHPKTIDES
+1152 MNVYHPKMIEES
-1164 FRDVGTE
+1164 FQDVGTE

-1180 GEWNLKGAKDRI
+1180 GNWNLKGAAGRI
-1192 LHLDD
+1192 LHLDK
-1197 EALQEIARVFS
+1197 EALEQISRVFS
-1208 DDPEAP
+1208 DDPTAP
-1214 VLPSIHTE
+1214 VLPTIHCE
-1222 SMLTILEKFGSLGRR
+1222 DMLLILEKFGRLRRR
-1237 IAALGRNYAISP
+1237 IYSLKDDYMISI
-1249 MWHETA
+1249 MWDENA
-1255 ARKDGT
+1255 ARKEGT
-1261 IQDFPN
+1261 IREFTN
-1267 LGTKT
+1267 LETRT
-1272 PDKEPILNG
+1272 PKEFPILNG

-1288 PFYKTPKNPCPN
+1288 PYYKTPKNPCTN
-1300 NLAWDTIDLTAIPM
+1300 NLAWDSVDLMAIPV
-1314 DYFPR
+1314 DFLPR
-1319 VKYQGAC
+1319 VKYEPGC
-1326 DKATYAARQM
+1326 KKEIFELRQQ
-1336 KFPNKYTAFDEHW
+1336 KFPGKYTPFSQNW

-1357 GTDSERTLTGV
+1357 PVDGERTLTGTLV
-1368 LIPPGIGHVF
+1368 PPGVTCVHAVNMIATSKRSDLF
-1378 KINSLA
+1378 SLA
-1384 TQDRNDLL
+1384 G
-1392 TMSANFVSLPLDAY
+1392 SFVSLPMDAY
-1406 VRTIGKSDLQPSLI
+1406 VRQLGKGHLSSTVI

-1425 VRYGDREEEAFARV
+1425 LQYGDREDDVFARV
-1439 LALNCLTNSYFELW
+1439 LALNCLTTPYAELW
-1453 HDHFRET
+1453 EEHFRKDFKLIE
-1460 FTSLKWSQ
+1460 WSR
-1468 TRPGVENTFW
+1468 TRLGVENTFW
-1478 ASLES
+1478 SNLTSEFTRES
-1483 DLKREYGLRNDLE
+1483 GLRNDLE
-1496 RRQALLELDVLTAQV
+1496 RRQALVELDVLTAQV
-1511 MGLTLEELLTIY
+1511 MGLTLDELLALY
-1523 RMQFPVMRGYE
+1523 RMQFPIMRSYE

-1548 SNSNGL
+1548 PNSNGL

-1563 KAADA
+1563 RAADA
-1568 KDGVS
+1568 KDGIS
-1573 YTKNL
+1573 YTKSL
-1578 KPVDARGL
+1578 KPIDARGL
-1586 GFEDVRDMKE
+1586 GFEDVRDMKA

-1604 LDGALADP
+1604 LDASLTAE

-1627 DREKD
+1627 DREED

-1637 AFFEEKYGPVD
+1637 AFFEKKYGPVD
-1648 AAVLQAYAPPAAA
+1648 AAVLQAYTPPAAA
-1661 TEPDSSSEAEDDAK
+1661 PEPDSSSEAEDDAK
-1675 ADKVATASKGKGKA
+1675 AEKVDKATKASKGKGKA
-1689 KSAAKS
+1689 KAAAKATPKPKAAKQPKAAKS
-1695 TSKATSKAKST
+1695 D
-1706 KKKAETAA
+1706 
-1714 TAPSETDAK
+1714 PN
-1723 EEPAQGAL
+1723 QGAL
-1731 FDPEELARIDE
+1731 FDPEELARIAK

>member
-44 AAKTEEG
+44 AAKAEEG

-71 LAEFEEIRAETDPT
+71 LAEFEEIRAEADPI
-85 ERLNAARKTIRGMM
+85 ERMNAARKTIRGMM
-99 EALRIP
+99 EVLRIP
-105 AFDAV
+105 SFESV

-123 PLLGAFGHKAADGTS
+123 PLLGAFGHKTADGTA

-148 TEGILKGDEDDKDP
+148 TEGVLKGDHEDKDP
-162 LAMHVDLRQ
+162 LTMHVDLRQ
-171 FEELPELTAK
+171 FEDLPELTAK
-181 AKENFADDWGKLVAN
+181 AKETFADDWGKLVAN

-214 TWVLIDRTKYARRA
+214 TWVLVDRTKYGRRA
-228 VLRFNWKELFVR
+228 VLRFNWKDLFVR

-308 REHSKAIWADE
+308 RARGEGIWSDE

-395 FYAEGTTEKAPSVET
+395 FYADGTDRLGGVKEKP
-410 TKGEKKATEPGTNF
+410 EPESERSSDF

-442 RTPLLNHVVFPN
+442 RTPLLNRVVFPN

-467 RGDKRSRT
+467 RGEKHART

-517 NEFEAGYFVIASELD
+517 NEFEAGYFVTASELD

-595 VLDKLPDDKAR
+595 VLDKLPDDKAC
-606 AEKILSLKICEPAMG
+606 AEKILALKICEPAMG

-636 YMDYAQR
+636 YMDYAQK
-643 AQHERLSQEVYS
+643 AQQERLSQDAYS

-717 VYTKDDVSSG
+717 VYSRDDVIFG
-727 AWREKGPEDIGSKSL
+727 TWRETGPTDIGSKNL
-742 GVDRIWQFLLPDPG
+742 GRDQIWQFLLPDPG
-756 MAAYDDKDLKAVYE
+756 MAAYDDKDVKAVYKT
-770 NKFDDLS
+770 KFDMLA
-777 KQRRAFISKRFKEE
+777 KKRRAFVTKNFEFCDISEM
-791 ELVEL
+791 LA
-796 LSLSDKAEKLW
+796 LSDKVEILW
-807 KSLAVKLRKL
+807 QSLAKKLAKL
-817 RAATT
+817 RAGTT

-828 GHKALRTGKELSY
+828 GHPADCNRKVLTY
-841 EEKNALVL
+841 EEKNALV
-849 ATMRGDGTVGSGEA
+849 AAVMRGDGTAGSGEA
-863 LRLKM
+863 LRLRI

-901 SSEVLGTNEPSYAQ
+901 TSEVLGTNVATCSQ
-915 GLWGEKKES
+915 DLLQEKKD
-924 VAEDSYG
+924 VTQEDIYG
-931 RVNVDRIVVKDTAL
+931 RVSIEELVVPGTAL

-961 LEFADIFLPG
+961 VEFADIFLPG

-978 DLTFGNPPWRV
+978 DLTFGNPPWMR
-989 PTWNSGLVVGD
+989 PQWNSGLVVGD
-1000 DLPYVLFR
+1000 YLPYVLFR
-1008 KESASAIRHLL
+1008 KESSSGIRALL
-1019 QEKDDSNRTFLE
+1019 QEKDESGASFLE
-1031 RRPELERHLRSEYE
+1031 RHPELEKSWRGEYE
-1045 ESAGTQNFLG
+1045 ECAGMQSVLG
-1055 ASSVYPENLQGSIN
+1055 ASTIYPEAKGGAVN

-1078 WANATPEGVQGFLHP
+1078 WANAAPEGVQGFLHP
-1093 PTNFTEMKGKALR
+1093 PTNFTETNGKSLR
-1106 QASYDRLRFLA
+1106 KASYDRLRFLA
-1117 QFANE
+1117 QFDNE
-1122 LRLFSDVH
+1122 LKLFADVH
-1130 HHTNFLVAVYG
+1130 HQTSFLVAVYG
-1141 PEKSEINATAI
+1141 PKKAVVDAKVI
-1152 MNIYHPKTIDES
+1152 MNVYHPKTIDES
-1164 FRDVGTE
+1164 FRDVDTE
-1171 ITEGTKTEK
+1171 ITEGTKTK
-1180 GEWNLKGAKDRI
+1180 NGEWNLKGAMGRI
-1192 LHLDD
+1192 LHLNDG
-1197 EALQEIARVFS
+1197 ALQEIARVFS

-1214 VLPSIHTE
+1214 VLPAIHTQ
-1222 SMLTILEKFGSLGRR
+1222 SMLTILEKFGRLGRR
-1237 IAALGRNYAISP
+1237 ISSLGDRYAISS
-1249 MWHETA
+1249 MWNETTS
-1255 ARKDGT
+1255 RKDGT
-1261 IQDFPN
+1261 ITDFPN
-1267 LGTKT
+1267 METRT
-1272 PDKEPILNG
+1272 PDAELILNG
-1281 PHIHLGN
+1281 PHIHLAN
-1288 PFYKTPKNPCPN
+1288 PFYKTPKNPCNN
-1300 NLAWDTIDLTAIPM
+1300 NLAWDTVDLTAIRM
-1314 DYFPR
+1314 DFLPR
-1319 VKYQGAC
+1319 VKYVSAC
-1326 DKATYAARQM
+1326 NKTTYVARQM
-1336 KFPNKYTAFDEHW
+1336 KFPDKDTAFDEHW

-1357 GTDSERTLTGV
+1357 GTDSERTLTGTIV
-1368 LIPPGIGHVF
+1368 PPGVACV
-1378 KINSLA
+1378 SLA
-1384 TQDRNDLL
+1384 TLDRRDLL
-1392 TMSANFVSLPLDAY
+1392 SMASSFISLPMDAY
-1406 VRTIGKSDLQPSLI
+1406 VRQLGKGHLQPSI
-1420 SGLPL
+1420 IGGLPL
-1425 VRYGDREEEAFARV
+1425 LQYGKREDAAFARV
-1439 LALNCLTNSYFELW
+1439 LALNCLTNPYFELW
-1453 HDHFRET
+1453 HDQFSET
-1460 FTSLKWSQ
+1460 FTSLEWSQ

-1478 ASLES
+1478 SNLTS
-1483 DLKREYGLRNDLE
+1483 DLDFKSGLRNDLE
-1496 RRQALLELDVLTAQV
+1496 RRQALVELDVLTAQV
-1511 MGLTLEELLTIY
+1511 MGLTLDELLTIY

-1612 PVERTIRYEAPFFKV
+1612 PVQRTIKYEAPFFKV
-1627 DREKD
+1627 DREED

-1637 AFFEEKYGPVD
+1637 AYFEEKYGPVD
-1648 AAVLQAYAPPAAA
+1648 AAVLQAYTPAPAPKP
-1661 TEPDSSSEAEDDAK
+1661 ESSSEADAK
-1675 ADKVATASKGKGKA
+1675 ASKRKG
-1689 KSAAKS
+1689 
-1695 TSKATSKAKST
+1695 KAKST
-1706 KKKAETAA
+1706 KKKAETA
-1714 TAPSETDAK
+1714 SEEGDK
-1723 EEPAQGAL
+1723 EEPVQGTL
-1731 FDPEELARIDE
+1731 F
-1742 AKKS
+1742 